1 MFTRKMVEDAIKY
14 AFWKYVN
21 LYSNIFWG
29 QFDYAVKNSVN
40 LTKDS
45 YTEAECKEIL
55 DTVYSALNLAADN
68 DFDPEDFQKYDDSD
82 NSDEYFEAL
91 AAQMEEEY
99 ENRYDCEDAV
109 LHHYC

>member
-1 MFTRKMVEDAIKY
+1 MYTRKTIKAAIES
-14 AFWKYVN
+14 AFWTYVK
-21 LYSNIFWG
+21 LYGSTFYG
-29 QFDYAVKNSVN
+29 QFNYAIKNSVN
-40 LTKDS
+40 LTKSS
-45 YTEAECKEIL
+45 YTETEYKEIM

-91 AAQMEEEY
+91 AAKMTEEY